1 MNPQAKKK
9 GGMMFGGG
17 KPNKMANF
25 FAKKGE
31 KKLAAHEYR
40 EAAGK
45 EKDTKAIAKKEER
58 ALKGAPADLK
68 AYESK
73 EHKAMGYKKGGKVK
87 PNFAKKFGA
96 KMKPP
101 GSPKPPGAKMDM
113 PDIGPMPPKDGAS
126 MLPAMPPSM
135 GGMGGGMKPPGM
147 NKGGMACGGSMK
159 KYAEG
164 GAVKK
169 PYKLTAGDR
178 NEIAGGDQEMKM
190 REDAAAKNR
199 MRGPGRGPLSR
210 NGMKNN
216 PFGYAKGGMVKG
228 DGIAMRGKTK
238 CKVC

>member
-1 MNPQAKKK
+1 MENSKMSKKVA
-9 GGMMFGGG
+9 G
-17 KPNKMANF
+17 F

-31 KKLAAHEYR
+31 KALASHEYR

-45 EKDTKAIAKKEER
+45 EEDTKAIAKKEER
-58 ALKGAPADLK
+58 ALKGAPADMK

-87 PNFAKKFGA
+87 PNFAKKFGG
-96 KMKPP
+96 KM
-101 GSPKPPGAKMDM
+101 KPPGAKMDM
-113 PDIGPMPPKDGAS
+113 PAIGPMPPKDGAS

-147 NKGGMACGGSMK
+147 NKGGMACGGKM

-169 PYKLTAGDR
+169 PYVPTAGDL
-178 NEIAGGDQEMKM
+178 NEKSGGDQEMKM

-216 PFGYAKGGMVKG
+216 PFGYAKGGMVRG
-228 DGIAMRGKTK
+228 DGAAMRGKTK